1 MGRQFTILLLVI
13 LILFVAH
20 PAEAQDDTTW
30 LVQQINT
37 LRGGLGLGGYALNA
51 QLTSAATQH
60 STYMATT
67 CDIAHNES
75 NGSTPASRA
84 AANGYVG
91 DHVSENI
98 YGGSNAKAS
107 DAWTFWINSPVHYAG
122 LVHGLLNE
130 VGVGIAHGPCG
141 HYYTLLFGH
150 RADVNAPAAP
160 TAASGGQPAVQP
172 TQKPYVPPPPSRT
185 PTATLPTFT
194 PSPTWTL
201 TPTRNPSL
209 TIDAGQADAAT
220 AVALAQQT
228 ALAYEV
234 AAMASATLTAEAPTA
249 TPTPTQTETPEPRP
263 TDTLTATA
271 TATATLAPVEAVK
284 TEASDDFE
292 VRDLIP
298 YALLGQAILI
308 GLVGL
313 SFFRRSR

>member
-1 MGRQFTILLLVI
+1 MGRLFVILLL
-13 LILFVAH
+13 LILVLSATN
-20 PAEAQDDTTW
+20 PALAQDDTTW

-60 STYMATT
+60 SEYMATT

-98 YGGSNAKAS
+98 YGGSNAKAT
-107 DAWTFWINSPVHYAG
+107 DAWNFWINSPVHYAG

-150 RADVNAPAAP
+150 RADVNAPPAP
-160 TAASGGQPAVQP
+160 AAASGGQPAVQP

-185 PTATLPTFT
+185 PTATIPTFT

-201 TPTRNPSL
+201 TPTHHPSL

-220 AVALAQQT
+220 AVAIAQQT

-234 AAMASATLTAEAPTA
+234 AALASPTVTTEPPTQTPPPTA
-249 TPTPTQTETPEPRP
+249 TETPVTPTETITP
-263 TDTLTATA
+263 TMTP
-271 TATATLAPVEAVK
+271 TLAPVEAV
-284 TEASDDFE
+284 EAEPTDDFE

-298 YALLGQAILI
+298 FALLGQAILV